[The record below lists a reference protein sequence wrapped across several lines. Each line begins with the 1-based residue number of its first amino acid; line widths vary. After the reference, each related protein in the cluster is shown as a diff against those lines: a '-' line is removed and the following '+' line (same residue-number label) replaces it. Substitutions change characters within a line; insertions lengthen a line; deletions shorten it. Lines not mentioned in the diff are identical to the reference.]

1 MPVRDAMVDPGDLDD
16 LQKKFLGTW
25 SWQDLLE
32 IEISSNLTE
41 CITYQAPMQ
50 YSGGKDST
58 VKTISSFLAFLSFFV
73 FLLPRQF
80 AVYINVTNLDKVRV
94 YINSPN
100 QMLLTPTSIYGS
112 AGYTKGTHFFH
123 F

>member
-1 MPVRDAMVDPGDLDD
+1 MPVREAMVDPGNLDD

-41 CITYQAPMQ
+41 CITYKAPMQ

-58 VKTISSFLAFLSFFV
+58 VYLASLVLAHAFLFSSAHSFNSLV
-73 FLLPRQF
+73 FLL
-80 AVYINVTNLDKVRV
+80 
-94 YINSPN
+94 
-100 QMLLTPTSIYGS
+100 M
-112 AGYTKGTHFFH
+112 
-123 F
+123 